1 MGLRPWGKCYQL
13 DNCPFYAYGV
23 SWRDIVL
30 APHDDTEGFPT
41 FRSIVSKS
49 GNRTVRVIFQQPIAP
64 GNESDAMLQSLA
76 GLGCDFERA
85 TGKYVA
91 VNIPPRADL
100 RAVVDYL
107 IERELKWEHADPTYE
122 EFHAAQ

>member
-1 MGLRPWGKCYQL
+1 MDGERHSEKRLTK
-13 DNCPFYAYGV
+13 
-23 SWRDIVL
+23 VL
-30 APHDDTEGFPT
+30 
-41 FRSIVSKS
+41 FRVVDSD
-49 GNRTVRVIFQQPIAP
+49 GVIFQQAIAT
-64 GNESDAMLQSLA
+64 GNESDAVLQSLA

-85 TGKYVA
+85 TGKDVA

-100 RAVVDYL
+100 RAVVNYL